1 MKVQGWKCEDE
12 SVRMKVRGWKCE
24 DEISKDEKSEDEKAE
39 DENAKDERVRM
50 KVRGWKCKDE
60 ISEDEISKDEKSEGE
75 KAKDENARM
84 KLRGWSVTQP
94 CALAIPRRN
103 LVFLLPLMLWLL
115 QSRLTSFEEKV
126 IWNCWLLLHYSI
138 KTKGWP
144 LLFLLLPLTFVLIAS
159 WKFLFSTMPADNDN
173 VVTHGAPLNQ
183 PQLVSIFLPVF
194 IHI

>member
-1 MKVQGWKCEDE
+1 MVVLKNQTLTLKFLHYVLKNQNDLMHKTG
-12 SVRMKVRGWKCE
+12 
-24 DEISKDEKSEDEKAE
+24 
-39 DENAKDERVRM
+39 
-50 KVRGWKCKDE
+50 
-60 ISEDEISKDEKSEGE
+60 
-75 KAKDENARM
+75 
-84 KLRGWSVTQP
+84 P
-94 CALAIPRRN
+94 HCALAIPRQN

-126 IWNCWLLLHYSI
+126 IWNCCLLLHYSI